1 MVNEL
6 LIFLEVTVIN
16 LLGFQYIVFVM
27 SVLLPFSISINK
39 FIWSVNPY
47 SQETYRYVWLCIHI
61 SRQTR
66 VFGGFKVEDVLSNLV
81 DTWPVWCFYM
91 LGWIKSE
98 CVWGNRTGG

>member
-1 MVNEL
+1 M
-6 LIFLEVTVIN
+6 LIHPHKKLIDMYDYA
-16 LLGFQYIVFVM
+16 YILVG
-27 SVLLPFSISINK
+27 K
-39 FIWSVNPY
+39 
-47 SQETYRYVWLCIHI
+47 
-61 SRQTR
+61 R